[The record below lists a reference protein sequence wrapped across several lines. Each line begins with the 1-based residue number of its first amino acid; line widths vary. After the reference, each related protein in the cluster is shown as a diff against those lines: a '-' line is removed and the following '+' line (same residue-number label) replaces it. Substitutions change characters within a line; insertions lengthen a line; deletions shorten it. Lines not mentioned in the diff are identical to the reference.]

1 VVADDIMQ
9 VYNNTN
15 KFVAIRG
22 KALNKSKAVIKIS
35 VQSLIDYSLQSGD
48 LGTGFLSASRAV
60 EGTRGHQAVRKALI
74 SALPEDTVYTSEVP
88 ITFIMEGKR
97 TILEVSGRI
106 DGVIEAPSN
115 TIIHE
120 IKTTQIHPDYI
131 EKDHNPHHWSQAKC
145 YAYMYSFRYKLNRI
159 GIKLTYYCLENRIEK
174 SFMEEYEH
182 IHLEEF
188 FLPLTESFL
197 DWQDILYEWQDSRN
211 TSIHSLSFPYPFYRK
226 EQSKFM
232 DGVSNCVNTGSMLL
246 AQAPTGTGK
255 TMAALFPA
263 VKALGNKAISRIFYL
278 TAKTTTRAIA
288 QKALDDMRQK
298 GLQLKSVTITAKEK
312 TCLNSSFSCD
322 PATCKFAV
330 NYYGKVKNAVRDAF
344 RYDSLERSII
354 EGVATIHEVCPF
366 ELSLDLSLWCDV
378 IICDYNYLF
387 DPQVY
392 LKRFFMNQKG
402 AYCFLIDEAHNL
414 VDRAR
419 DMYSAEIGKRS
430 VMELKRAA
438 KAEVPELYIYIDELY
453 KHILHISKEL
463 DNGNVESG
471 SSQIQVRKE
480 PPAELGRLAS
490 RLAEFAELL
499 LSKGLSVSFQEA
511 LLDIYFNLVSF
522 TKILELYDD
531 HYITYYE
538 KTPKDMKI
546 KLFCIDP
553 SRLLKDATNKGK
565 ASILFSATLSPVEY
579 FTRML
584 GGDEYSGTMV
594 LPSPFLK
601 DNLCVFIDDTV
612 TTKYK
617 TRYLSYD
624 YIAKSI
630 LSAVSCKAGNYMV
643 FFPSFEYL
651 REVYFRFQ
659 GIQTGIRTL
668 YQTPGMS
675 EAARQEFL
683 DKFETSGET
692 SLVGFT
698 VLGGVFGEGIDLAG
712 DRLSGAVIVGV
723 GLPLLCNER
732 NIIRQYFDEQAYS
745 GFEYAYLYPGMNR
758 VLQAAGR
765 VIRSE
770 TDRGVI
776 VLLDERYSN
785 HAYRELL
792 PSEWLPVLR
801 ASDACK
807 LEEVLRDFW
816 EG

>member
-1 VVADDIMQ
+1 M
-9 VYNNTN
+9 
-15 KFVAIRG
+15 
-22 KALNKSKAVIKIS
+22 NKSKVIIRIS
-35 VQSLIDYSLQSGD
+35 VQNLIDFSLQSGD
-48 LGTGFLSASRAV
+48 LGAGFLSASRAV
-60 EGTRGHQAVRKALI
+60 EGTRGHQAVRKAII
-74 SALPEDTVYTSEVP
+74 STLPEDTSYSPEVP
-88 ITFIMEGKR
+88 ITFTIEGKH
-97 TILEVSGRI
+97 TTLEVSGRI
-106 DGVIEAPSN
+106 DGVMEGPSG
-115 TIIHE
+115 TAIHE
-120 IKTTQIHPDYI
+120 IKTTLIHPDLI
-131 EKDHNPHHWSQAKC
+131 ENDHAPHHWSQAKC
-145 YAYMYSFRYKLNRI
+145 YAYMYSYRYKLDRI
-159 GIKLTYYCLENRIEK
+159 GVKLTYYCLENRMEK
-174 SFMEEYEH
+174 SFIEEYDH
-182 IHLEEF
+182 INLEGF
-188 FLPLTESFL
+188 FRPLAESFL
-197 DWQDILYEWQDSRN
+197 DWQDILYEWRASRN
-211 TSIHSLSFPYPFYRK
+211 DSILSLDFPYPSYRK
-226 EQSKFM
+226 EQGKFM
-232 DGVSNCVNTGSMLL
+232 DGASNCIKTGSMLF

-255 TMAALFPA
+255 TIAALFPA
-263 VKALGNKAISRIFYL
+263 VKALGEGSVSRIFYL

-288 QKALDDMRQK
+288 EKTLDDMRHK

-312 TCLNSSFSCD
+312 ICLNSSFNCD
-322 PATCKFAV
+322 PASCKYAV

-344 RYDSLERSII
+344 RYDSLNRNLI
-354 EGVATIHEVCPF
+354 ENIAAGHDVCPF

-419 DMYSAEIGKRS
+419 DMYSAKIGKRPLL
-430 VMELKRAA
+430 ELKRIV
-438 KAEVPELYIYIDELY
+438 KAQLPDLYVYIDELY
-453 KHILHISKEL
+453 KHILNISKEF
-463 DNGNVESG
+463 DAGNDETGNSL
-471 SSQIQVRKE
+471 IQVRKE
-480 PPAELGRLAS
+480 PPVELGKLAARLS
-490 RLAEFAELL
+490 EYAENL
-499 LSKGLSVSFQEA
+499 LSKGLSVSFQEEF
-511 LLDIYFNLVSF
+511 LNIYFNLLSF
-522 TKILELYDD
+522 IKILELYDD
-531 HYITYYE
+531 HYVTYYE
-538 KTPKDMKI
+538 KTSRDLKI

-553 SRLLKDATNKGK
+553 SRLLKEAMDKGK
-565 ASILFSATLSPVEY
+565 ASILFSATLSPVGY
-579 FTRML
+579 FTGML
-584 GGDEYSGTMV
+584 GGDGNSGTMA

-601 DNLCVFIDDTV
+601 ENLCVFIDDTV

-624 YIAKSI
+624 YIAGSI
-630 LSAVSCKAGNYMV
+630 LSAVSCKTGNYMV

-683 DKFETSGET
+683 DEFEFSGET

-698 VLGGVFGEGIDLAG
+698 VLGGVFGEGIDLSG

-732 NIIRQYFDEQAYS
+732 NIIRQYFDEQAYC

-765 VIRSE
+765 VIRSK

-776 VLLDERYSN
+776 VLLDERYAN

-792 PSEWLPVLR
+792 PSEWFPVLR
-801 ASDACK
+801 ASDGSK
-807 LEEVLRDFW
+807 LEEVLQDFW
-816 EG
+816 GACDVTIPKL